1 MNFLISPLLM
11 PEAALR
17 IVSHSWEFWIS
28 DLKCWSSFAG
38 AVVILVKCARAGKI
52 GWKRWFRGSS
62 RFEAHYFTLHDIR
75 NPKYKQKEAFAIIF
89 FLFLFENMCLCHKD
103 VPWIETCWHFEQFDM
118 KDLCRIMVGKN
129 SRGYCTIPYGECQ
142 LKKKP
147 SNSLLQNPRF
157 RCDLAQQQLY
167 YIPQQ

>member
-1 MNFLISPLLM
+1 M

-38 AVVILVKCARAGKI
+38 AVVILVKCARAGKV

-89 FLFLFENMCLCHKD
+89 FLFRAVRLEICVYVTRMCLELKLAD
-103 VPWIETCWHFEQFDM
+103 ILSSLTWRTWNKWWAKIPGGIVPFLMENVNC
-118 KDLCRIMVGKN
+118 
-129 SRGYCTIPYGECQ
+129 
-142 LKKKP
+142 KKKP